1 MRFFNTEG
9 PVRPDDHYAIQSLD
23 RMDIDELLALIR
35 AKRYFVLHA
44 PRQTGK
50 TSALIALRDLLNS
63 GEVGNFRCVNV
74 GVGQVARDDTARGI
88 RAILGSLSENA
99 QELGDDYPGSVW
111 QDILASMG
119 PESALNVLLAR
130 WSRAG
135 PTPLVLLVDEIDSLV
150 GDTLLSVLRQ
160 LRAGYEKRPGGFP
173 QSVVLCGVR
182 DIRDYRIRS
191 STGEVIAGGSPFNVA
206 AKSLRMGDFTEAE
219 TRALMAQHMEETGQ
233 RFSSSAL
240 DSVWTQTRGQ
250 PWLVNALCAGACFD
264 NKAGRD
270 RSRAIEV
277 DDIYAAREE
286 LILSRRTHLDQ
297 LAHKLEEERV
307 RRVVEPLL
315 SGGGARYQ
323 ARDLEYVRDLGLLAP
338 DSPPRMANPIYREVV
353 PRELG
358 YVLQDSLDVQAAW
371 YVDGDGGLNMD
382 KLLTAFGTFF
392 GEHSEH
398 WLGRFGEYPEA
409 GPQLILQAY
418 LQRVVNGGGRIEREY
433 GLGRGRT
440 DLLVLWPREAG
451 QPSELWERF
460 VVECKVL
467 RDSDRK
473 SLAWTVERGVEQTL
487 GYMKK
492 CGAEGRAS
500 GGDRPPYRRGG
511 APGRWGRDG
520 WKRTPA
526 GRARGG
532 GLDVVA
538 PGSRIGPTGSGHGG
552 PNTEFLTLPP
562 AAHLAHEAAHHPL
575 VGLAQLPVPEPAK
588 RPGNE
593 FVARAAL
600 QGLDLDWL
608 GAGEERADLGHGPY
622 SVGLKHHEHLLMM
635 PRSGPLQAHL
645 TLESPVPL
653 QAHVSLEKAR
663 RSAHSRFSDTL
674 PIVPPRQGGI
684 GAGGCP

>member
-9 PVRPDDHYAIQSLD
+9 PVRPDEHYAIPPLD
-23 RMDIDELLALIR
+23 RVDVDELLSLIR
-35 AKRYFVLHA
+35 AKRFFVLHA

-50 TSALIALRDLLNS
+50 TSALIALRDLLNR
-63 GEVGNFRCVNV
+63 GEAGDFRCVDVNV
-74 GVGQVARDDTARGI
+74 EVGQVARDDTARGM
-88 RAILGSLSENA
+88 RAILGSLADSA
-99 QELGDDYPGSVW
+99 LLLGDDYPTGVW
-111 QDILASMG
+111 LDVLADMG
-119 PESALNVLLAR
+119 PENALKGLLTR
-130 WSRAG
+130 WCVAN

-160 LRAGYEKRPGGFP
+160 LRAGYEQRPESFP

-219 TRALMAQHMEETGQ
+219 TRALMAQHTEETGQ
-233 RFSSSAL
+233 RFSAAAL
-240 DSVWTQTRGQ
+240 DSVWTQTQGQ
-250 PWLVNALCAGACFD
+250 PWLVNALCAGTCFD

-270 RSRAIEV
+270 RSRTIEV
-277 DDIYAAREE
+277 DDVYAAREE

-315 SGGGARYQ
+315 SGGEARHEI
-323 ARDLEYVRDLGLLAP
+323 RDLEYVRDLGLI
-338 DSPPRMANPIYREVV
+338 DGNQPPRIANPIYAEVV

-358 YVLQDSLDVQAAW
+358 YILQSSLDQNPAW
-371 YVDGDGGLNMD
+371 YVDDDGGLNMD

-398 WLGRFGEYPEA
+398 WLGRFSEYPEA
-409 GPQLILQAY
+409 GPQLILQSY

-451 QPSELWERF
+451 QPSDLWERF

-492 CGAEGRAS
+492 CGAEEGHLVVI
-500 GGDRPPYRRGG
+500 DRRSEERRRSEG
-511 APGRWGRDG
+511 AEDRQDNDG
-520 WKRTPA
+520 EA
-526 GRARGG
+526 G
-532 GLDVVA
+532 
-538 PGSRIGPTGSGHGG
+538 
-552 PNTEFLTLPP
+552 
-562 AAHLAHEAAHHPL
+562 
-575 VGLAQLPVPEPAK
+575 
-588 RPGNE
+588 GNE
-593 FVARAAL
+593 RRREDEEARSERR
-600 QGLDLDWL
+600 QD
-608 GAGEERADLGHGPY
+608 ERAVTVWAL
-622 SVGLKHHEHLLMM
+622 
-635 PRSGPLQAHL
+635 
-645 TLESPVPL
+645 
-653 QAHVSLEKAR
+653 
-663 RSAHSRFSDTL
+663 
-674 PIVPPRQGGI
+674 
-684 GAGGCP
+684 

>member
-9 PVRPDDHYAIQSLD
+9 PVRLDEHYAIQPLERVD
-23 RMDIDELLALIR
+23 VDELLGLIR

-50 TSALIALRDLLNS
+50 TSALIALRDLLNR
-63 GEVGNFRCVNV
+63 GAAGNFRCVDVNV
-74 GVGQVARDDTARGI
+74 EVGQVARDDTARGI
-88 RAILGSLSENA
+88 RAILGSLADSA
-99 QELGDDYPGSVW
+99 LLLGDDYPTGVW
-111 QDILASMG
+111 LDVLADMG
-119 PESALNVLLAR
+119 PENALKGLLTR
-130 WSRAG
+130 WCMAN

-160 LRAGYEKRPGGFP
+160 LRAGYQQRPGGFP

-219 TRALMAQHMEETGQ
+219 TRALMAQHTEETGQ
-233 RFSSSAL
+233 RFTAAAL
-240 DSVWTQTRGQ
+240 DSVWTQTQGQ
-250 PWLVNALCAGACFD
+250 PWLVNALCAGTCFD

-270 RSRAIEV
+270 RSRTIEV

-297 LAHKLEEERV
+297 LAHKLEEARV

-315 SGGGARYQ
+315 SGGEVRHQ

-338 DSPPRMANPIYREVV
+338 DSPPRIANPIYREVV

-358 YVLQDSLDVQAAW
+358 YVLQDSLDVQVAW
-371 YVDGDGGLNMD
+371 YVDDDGRLDMD

-392 GEHSEH
+392 GEHAEH
-398 WLGRFGEYPEA
+398 WLGRFGDYPEA
-409 GPQLILQAY
+409 GPQLILQSY

-451 QPSELWERF
+451 QPSDLWERF

-473 SLAWTVERGVEQTL
+473 SLEWTIERGMEQTL
-487 GYMKK
+487 GYMAK
-492 CGAEGRAS
+492 CGAEEGHLVVI
-500 GGDRPPYRRGG
+500 DRRSEERRRSEG
-511 APGRWGRDG
+511 AEDRQGNDG
-520 WKRTPA
+520 EA
-526 GRARGG
+526 G
-532 GLDVVA
+532 
-538 PGSRIGPTGSGHGG
+538 
-552 PNTEFLTLPP
+552 
-562 AAHLAHEAAHHPL
+562 
-575 VGLAQLPVPEPAK
+575 
-588 RPGNE
+588 GNE
-593 FVARAAL
+593 QRRE
-600 QGLDLDWL
+600 
-608 GAGEERADLGHGPY
+608 GEEAR
-622 SVGLKHHEHLLMM
+622 SECRHEGRKVTVWAL
-635 PRSGPLQAHL
+635 
-645 TLESPVPL
+645 
-653 QAHVSLEKAR
+653 
-663 RSAHSRFSDTL
+663 
-674 PIVPPRQGGI
+674 
-684 GAGGCP
+684 

>member
-9 PVRPDDHYAIQSLD
+9 PVRPDEHYAIQPLE
-23 RMDIDELLALIR
+23 RVDIDELLGLIR

-63 GEVGNFRCVNV
+63 GAAGNFRCVDVNV
-74 GVGQVARDDTARGI
+74 EVGQVARDDTARGI
-88 RAILGSLSENA
+88 RAILGSLADSA
-99 QELGDDYPGSVW
+99 LLLGDDYPTGVW
-111 QDILASMG
+111 LDVLADMG
-119 PESALNVLLAR
+119 PENALKGLLTR
-130 WSRAG
+130 WCVAN
-135 PTPLVLLVDEIDSLV
+135 PVPLVLLVDEIDSLV

-160 LRAGYEKRPGGFP
+160 LRAGYQQRPGGFP

-219 TRALMAQHMEETGQ
+219 TRALMAQHTEETGQ
-233 RFSSSAL
+233 RFSAAAL
-240 DSVWTQTRGQ
+240 DSVWTQTQGQ

-270 RSRAIEV
+270 RSRTIEV
-277 DDIYAAREE
+277 DDVYAAREE

-297 LAHKLEEERV
+297 LAHKLEEARV

-315 SGGGARYQ
+315 SGGEVQHQ

-338 DSPPRMANPIYREVV
+338 DSPPRIANPIYREVV

-358 YVLQDSLDVQAAW
+358 YVLQDSLDVQVAW
-371 YVDGDGGLNMD
+371 YVDDDGRLDMT
-382 KLLTAFGTFF
+382 KLLTAFRTFF
-392 GEHSEH
+392 GEHAEH
-398 WLGRFGEYPEA
+398 WLGRFGDYPEA
-409 GPQLILQAY
+409 GPQLILQSY

-451 QPSELWERF
+451 QPSDLWERF

-473 SLAWTVERGVEQTL
+473 SLAWTIERGVEQTL

-492 CGAEGRAS
+492 CGAEEGHLVVI
-500 GGDRPPYRRGG
+500 DRRSEERRHSEG
-511 APGRWGRDG
+511 AEDRQGNDG
-520 WKRTPA
+520 EA
-526 GRARGG
+526 G
-532 GLDVVA
+532 
-538 PGSRIGPTGSGHGG
+538 
-552 PNTEFLTLPP
+552 
-562 AAHLAHEAAHHPL
+562 
-575 VGLAQLPVPEPAK
+575 
-588 RPGNE
+588 GNE
-593 FVARAAL
+593 RRRE
-600 QGLDLDWL
+600 
-608 GAGEERADLGHGPY
+608 GEEA
-622 SVGLKHHEHLLMM
+622 
-635 PRSGPLQAHL
+635 RS
-645 TLESPVPL
+645 E
-653 QAHVSLEKAR
+653 R
-663 RSAHSRFSDTL
+663 RHDGRKVTVWAL
-674 PIVPPRQGGI
+674 
-684 GAGGCP
+684 

>member
-1 MRFFNTEG
+1 MDGPRFKDDRVPGSTGARQVHNRPMCFFNTAG
-9 PVRPDDHYAIQSLD
+9 PMRPDEHYAIPPLD
-23 RMDIDELLALIR
+23 RVDGDELLSLIR
-35 AKRYFVLHA
+35 AKQYFVLHA

-63 GEVGNFRCVNV
+63 GEAGNFRCVNV
-74 GVGQVARDDTARGI
+74 NVEPAQVARDDVARGI
-88 RAILGSLSENA
+88 RAVLSGLAMNA
-99 QELGDDYPGSVW
+99 RRLGDGYPDEVW
-111 QDILASMG
+111 PDVLAKAG
-119 PESALNVLLAR
+119 PEDALKELLAR
-130 WSRAG
+130 WCEAN

-160 LRAGYEKRPGGFP
+160 LRAGYEQRPEGFP

-219 TRALMAQHMEETGQ
+219 TRALMAQHTEETGQ

-277 DDIYAAREE
+277 DDVYAAREE

-297 LAHKLEEERV
+297 LAHKLEETRV
-307 RRVVEPLL
+307 RRVVEPIL
-315 SGGGARYQ
+315 SGGEARHEI
-323 ARDLEYVRDLGLLAP
+323 RDLEYVRDLGLI
-338 DSPPRMANPIYREVV
+338 DGNQPPRIANPIYREVV

-358 YVLQDSLDVQAAW
+358 YILQSSLDQNPAW
-371 YVDGDGGLNMD
+371 YMDDDGGLNMT
-382 KLLTAFGTFF
+382 KLLTAFRTFF

-398 WLGRFGEYPEA
+398 WLGRFGDYPEA

-440 DLLVLWPREAG
+440 DLLVLWPREVG
-451 QPSELWERF
+451 QPSDLWERF

-473 SLAWTVERGVEQTL
+473 SLEWTVEEGVKQTL
-487 GYMKK
+487 GYMAKLQ
-492 CGAEGRAS
+492 GGGRAS
-500 GGDRPPYRRGG
+500 GGDRPPGRRGG
-511 APGRWGRDG
+511 
-520 WKRTPA
+520 TPA
-526 GRARGG
+526 
-532 GLDVVA
+532 
-538 PGSRIGPTGSGHGG
+538 
-552 PNTEFLTLPP
+552 
-562 AAHLAHEAAHHPL
+562 
-575 VGLAQLPVPEPAK
+575 
-588 RPGNE
+588 
-593 FVARAAL
+593 
-600 QGLDLDWL
+600 
-608 GAGEERADLGHGPY
+608 
-622 SVGLKHHEHLLMM
+622 
-635 PRSGPLQAHL
+635 
-645 TLESPVPL
+645 
-653 QAHVSLEKAR
+653 
-663 RSAHSRFSDTL
+663 
-674 PIVPPRQGGI
+674 
-684 GAGGCP
+684 